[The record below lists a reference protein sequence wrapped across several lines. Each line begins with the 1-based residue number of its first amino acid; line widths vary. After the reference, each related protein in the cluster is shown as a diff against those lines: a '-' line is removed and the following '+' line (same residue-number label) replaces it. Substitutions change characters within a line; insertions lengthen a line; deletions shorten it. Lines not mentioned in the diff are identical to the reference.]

1 MEPFKRGLKQVLK
14 TSSTPKY
21 KPPEQEELN
30 PTAPPKYDPKVDIF
44 ASSIWDYETEELLKG
59 HGRPGEEQKTFSLIE
74 HNKKMLKDDQGPSEE
89 NFSKGKSNSNPF
101 LGHSSKVN
109 FSEENA
115 PSNPFSGH
123 DMRQVEDATFHYKED
138 NQGGH
143 TCKQP
148 EEVTKLMFEED
159 DSTQNHIE
167 DEKNKFIEKLCS
179 TLTDKFGV
187 GTTGTNIINVNK
199 RKSMLPKI
207 VRPFTPKATK
217 MWIALLENAF
227 DLHSIDRDAE
237 KFEIAV
243 GNIKEMDLLRL
254 KPYILTGSWLKLK
267 EGVLLLYTETTKA
280 EKITEAHAIQMLDG
294 PKALLTDIMDALEI
308 SITNLTDTNK
318 EFIKHLY
325 LSKLPRKLSSKLLLL
340 PESTSLYDYARKA
353 QQIYNEGLKNEG
365 KNEGLTHKIGN
376 VTLTEQMQNLTE
388 LMANTIV
395 AVKDLSS
402 EQNKIKTSLKKSKF
416 TEDPKR
422 GAGANLVGFT
432 GQPANNEQNNQ
443 PEHSNNGYNQ
453 DSTINRNNNYE
464 RNYYGQPRFQ
474 GGNTQTGRFRNSQ
487 NNQYYPT
494 WNRGNTPPQAPRYR
508 NNFPTQRFSRNG
520 PPQNRGAFRGANSNQ
535 NVRRKIPEQRICD
548 LHQKYG
554 DWTWPQACN
563 GDHHFCNYN
572 RTFLG

>member
-1 MEPFKRGLKQVLK
+1 
-14 TSSTPKY
+14 
-21 KPPEQEELN
+21 
-30 PTAPPKYDPKVDIF
+30 
-44 ASSIWDYETEELLKG
+44 
-59 HGRPGEEQKTFSLIE
+59 
-74 HNKKMLKDDQGPSEE
+74 
-89 NFSKGKSNSNPF
+89 
-101 LGHSSKVN
+101 
-109 FSEENA
+109 
-115 PSNPFSGH
+115 
-123 DMRQVEDATFHYKED
+123 
-138 NQGGH
+138 
-143 TCKQP
+143 
-148 EEVTKLMFEED
+148 MFEED

-402 EQNKIKTSLKKSKF
+402 EQNKIKTSLKKSKL

-432 GQPANNEQNNQ
+432 GQPANNET
-443 PEHSNNGYNQ
+443 E
-453 DSTINRNNNYE
+453 
-464 RNYYGQPRFQ
+464 
-474 GGNTQTGRFRNSQ
+474 
-487 NNQYYPT
+487 
-494 WNRGNTPPQAPRYR
+494 
-508 NNFPTQRFSRNG
+508 
-520 PPQNRGAFRGANSNQ
+520 
-535 NVRRKIPEQRICD
+535 
-548 LHQKYG
+548 
-554 DWTWPQACN
+554 
-563 GDHHFCNYN
+563 
-572 RTFLG
+572 